1 MPEISKLENF
11 ENFGNL
17 NRLYLQDVLYYKLI
31 LNYKKIFMARKSIL
45 VVDDEKSQREILE
58 MILSSE
64 GYDVTMAS
72 SGEAAMKFVA
82 DRHFDLVLTDLKMTG
97 MSGLDLLKQLTDF
110 DKSIIVLLLTAHGTV
125 DSAVDALRLGAF
137 DYLQKPYDREKLLDT
152 ISRALNKL
160 TNLDAEIVSASP
172 EMDRVKKLILK
183 VAKSNS
189 TVLIRGESG
198 TGKELIARS
207 IHNNSLRA
215 SEVFQAVN
223 CAAINENL
231 LESELFGHEKGSF
244 TGAVGEK
251 KGLFEVADG
260 GTLFLDEIGEL
271 DVSLQAKLLRALQE
285 KQIRRVGATREIN
298 TDVRVVAATNRDLL
312 KMTKEGSF
320 REDLYYRLNV
330 LSIEI
335 PPLRERRSDVMLLM
349 EYFIKKHTRDTNRKI
364 SLSPEARR
372 IFEDYS
378 YPGNVRQLESAI
390 ERAILLCEN
399 DTITVD
405 DLPPEMT
412 QGTRAASV
420 SNDLFKLPPEG
431 VSFEDVE
438 RSLIMQAMDR
448 TDNNITKSAKLLGLT
463 FRTLQYRLEK
473 FGIKRDGA
481 EDEEEA

>member
-1 MPEISKLENF
+1 
-11 ENFGNL
+11 
-17 NRLYLQDVLYYKLI
+17 
-31 LNYKKIFMARKSIL
+31 
-45 VVDDEKSQREILE
+45 VDDEKSQREILE
-58 MILSSE
+58 LILSGE
-64 GYDVTMAS
+64 GYDVTTAS

-97 MSGLDLLKQLTDF
+97 MSGLDLLKELTDF

-160 TNLDAEIVSASP
+160 STLDAEIVSESP
-172 EMDRVKKLILK
+172 EMDKVKKLILK

-198 TGKELIARS
+198 TGKELIARA
-207 IHNNSLRA
+207 IHKNSLRTD
-215 SEVFQAVN
+215 EIFQAVN

-244 TGAVGEK
+244 TGAINEK

-271 DVSLQAKLLRALQE
+271 DIALQAKLLRALQE
-285 KQIRRVGATREIN
+285 KQIRRVGATRDIN
-298 TDVRVVAATNRDLL
+298 VDVRVVAATNRDLL
-312 KMTKEGSF
+312 KMTEDKRF

-330 LSIEI
+330 LSIEL
-335 PPLRERRSDVMLLM
+335 PALRERTSDVPVLIN
-349 EYFIKKHTRDTNRKI
+349 YFLEKHTRGTSRKVTI
-364 SLSPEARR
+364 EPAARKLL
-372 IFEDYS
+372 ENYS
-378 YPGNVRQLESAI
+378 YPGNIRQLESAI
-390 ERAILLCEN
+390 ERAILLSEN
-399 DTITVD
+399 NTITVE
-405 DLPPEMT
+405 DLPPEMIRET
-412 QGTRAASV
+412 APASAD
-420 SNDLFKLPPEG
+420 DLFKLPAEG
-431 VSFEDVE
+431 VNFEDVE
-438 RSLIMQAMDR
+438 RSLIMQAMER

-473 FGIKRDGA
+473 FGIKKETDGS
-481 EDEEEA
+481 EEEEES

>member
-1 MPEISKLENF
+1 
-11 ENFGNL
+11 
-17 NRLYLQDVLYYKLI
+17 
-31 LNYKKIFMARKSIL
+31 MARKSIL

-58 MILSSE
+58 MILSGE
-64 GYDVTMAS
+64 GYDVTTAS

-82 DRHFDLVLTDLKMTG
+82 DRHFDLVLSDLKMTG

-137 DYLQKPYDREKLLDT
+137 DYLQKPYDREKLLET

-172 EMDRVKKLILK
+172 EMDKVKKMILK

-207 IHNNSLRA
+207 IHNNSLRTDQ
-215 SEVFQAVN
+215 VFQAVN

-244 TGAVGEK
+244 TGAVNEK

-312 KMTKEGSF
+312 KMTQEGSF

-335 PPLRERRSDVMLLM
+335 PPLRERRSDVQLLM
-349 EYFIKKHTRDTNRKI
+349 DYFIKKHTRSSNRKI
-364 SLSPEARR
+364 TLSTEARR

-412 QGTRAASV
+412 QGARGGAAAA
-420 SNDLFKLPPEG
+420 SNDLVKLPPEG
-431 VSFEDVE
+431 VNFEDVE

-448 TDNNITKSAKLLGLT
+448 TDNNITKSARLLGLT

-481 EDEEEA
+481 EEEEEA

>member
-1 MPEISKLENF
+1 
-11 ENFGNL
+11 
-17 NRLYLQDVLYYKLI
+17 
-31 LNYKKIFMARKSIL
+31 MARKSIL

-58 MILSSE
+58 MILSGE
-64 GYDVTMAS
+64 GYDVTTAS

-97 MSGLDLLKQLTDF
+97 MSGLDLLKELTDF

-160 TNLDAEIVSASP
+160 SNLDAEIVSESP

-198 TGKELIARS
+198 TGKELIARA
-207 IHNNSLRA
+207 IHNNSLRS

-251 KGLFEVADG
+251 KGLFEVADN

-271 DVSLQAKLLRALQE
+271 DISLQAKILRALQE
-285 KQIRRVGATREIN
+285 KQIRRVGGVKELN
-298 TDVRVVAATNRDLL
+298 VDVRVVAATNRDLL
-312 KMTKEGSF
+312 KMSEEGRF

-330 LSIEI
+330 LSIEL
-335 PPLRERRSDVMLLM
+335 PALRERRSDVPILI
-349 EYFIKKHTRDTNRKI
+349 EYFLQKHTRGSDRQVTLEKT
-364 SLSPEARR
+364 ARS
-372 IFEDYS
+372 ILENYA

-399 DTITVD
+399 NQITVE
-405 DLPPEMT
+405 DLPPEMS
-412 QGTRAASV
+412 QSARPV
-420 SNDLFKLPPEG
+420 SANDLFKLPAEG
-431 VSFEDVE
+431 VNFEDVE
-438 RSLIMQAMDR
+438 RSLIMQAMER

-473 FGIKRDGA
+473 FGFKKDA
-481 EDEEEA
+481 DASEEEEV